1 VPRDWESPHFRSN
14 GALGDLG
21 GDIEPLFGLLPPLYG
36 PNFPYRATERL
47 ESTSYRVYKTRHRR
61 STLLTI
67 YSTPLL
73 VEYSGM

>member
-1 VPRDWESPHFRSN
+1 MPRDWESPHFRSN